1 MTIRVDGAELW
12 EEGEFSWQPNLEETI
27 WFMLYQKELV
37 ALANTEI
44 GRNLFGLNDHY
55 PYTMLAKDPVIYID
69 RESVTYGYL
78 KDDREQQVTVIQPRT
93 GRANIIR
100 KNWKYIYPLLERMM
114 LEVLPRMQNGLLVP
128 AGGDSTTFKPE
139 ASSSGTIDGYATH
152 TAGGGD
158 SWANIQGGAGT
169 TAATGGNELLAY
181 IQEGSGSNW
190 ISIYRGP
197 AGFNCAS
204 INDTHAASAAT
215 MTGRPNQINDIMA
228 QNAGFTKVVLAD
240 NSTIAAGDFDG
251 ITGGECVTRADLGAL
266 SSGSDASMA
275 LNSTGLGIIP
285 VDAIV
290 NFCAR
295 LSGDTDNSEP
305 THSGSSGAA
314 ADLRWDTADA
324 SDSTCLRLAV
334 THGVPVAFAGSVSWF
349 MS

>member
-55 PYTMLAKDPVIYID
+55 PYTMLAKDPVLYID

-139 ASSSGTIDGYATH
+139 ASSSGTIDGYCAH
-152 TAGGGD
+152 TVGGGA
-158 SWANIQGGAGT
+158 SWDTIHDGGGNSS
-169 TAATGGNELLAY
+169 ATGGTELLAY

-190 ISIYRGP
+190 ISIYRGQQ
-197 AGFNCAS
+197 
-204 INDTHAASAAT
+204 D
-215 MTGRPNQINDIMA
+215 
-228 QNAGFTKVVLAD
+228 
-240 NSTIAAGDFDG
+240 STAP
-251 ITGGECVTRADLGAL
+251 
-266 SSGSDASMA
+266 ASMIHIA
-275 LNSTGLGIIP
+275 
-285 VDAIV
+285 
-290 NFCAR
+290 FR
-295 LSGDTDNSEP
+295 LLP
-305 THSGSSGAA
+305 
-314 ADLRWDTADA
+314 
-324 SDSTCLRLAV
+324 
-334 THGVPVAFAGSVSWF
+334 
-349 MS
+349 